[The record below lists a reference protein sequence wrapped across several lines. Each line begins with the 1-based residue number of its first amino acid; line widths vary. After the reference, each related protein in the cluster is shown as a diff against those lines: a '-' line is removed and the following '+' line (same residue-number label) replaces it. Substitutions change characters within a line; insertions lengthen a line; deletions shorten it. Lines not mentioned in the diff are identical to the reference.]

1 MSVPADRMRRR
12 SSTVPDA
19 TELAVSTVPSYPI
32 GTPPQIQTQPVARRS
47 VLGELGD
54 AVAQTPAD
62 IGSAVR
68 DAVRDPVDALE
79 RTLAP
84 LPGTGAGFGAVAGL
98 SSRVAPLASEV
109 AAATAA
115 SPAGRAV
122 GQAIGAV
129 SKSRLARMTGATATG
144 ALPFAVVDYANGQRD
159 AALADDGTAGPTAA
173 PTYQTSPRRRYRST
187 SGITQAPPG
196 TENTFTGANGVTR
209 RVQGGAATPEAPVE
223 RVTALGGNDAERFQ
237 LRGRQG
243 GIIRN
248 PDAMSTADRLRMIAT
263 DSAFKGSPSMRR
275 LAAEAVLAEDAR
287 EDANFQG
294 AQQENAAADLAQAQG
309 QAKAREAFADRRLT
323 ADVANVENSER
334 RREKDRDYQLGRAD
348 RFLKAED
355 IGARRR
361 LAEAQLG
368 AQANKR
374 TDDLVTAEMARDP
387 TLSREQAIVRA
398 NAIATLEGEDTQG
411 SATGRAGDALA
422 ANALDAAVQRSVPT
436 NPISRGIDALS
447 RGAMNLYG
455 SDLSAADDQFQR
467 GATSPDAY
475 DARGLTW
482 RERLQSRLL
491 PWRSPTD
498 VVLTDRNGRNVQVS
512 SEALGGLT
520 PEEYNRRALLRRST
534 ME

>member
-1 MSVPADRMRRR
+1 MSVPSDRVRRR
-12 SSTVPDA
+12 TPVNFVDEGA
-19 TELAVSTVPSYPI
+19 TLPHDTAP
-32 GTPPQIQTQPVARRS
+32 G
-47 VLGELGD
+47 LD
-54 AVAQTPAD
+54 TPAVRAEYQRRAVERQEYRNSLRGRVEQFGQD
-62 IGSAVR
+62 LVDEVPRALQALPGAGSAVAR
-68 DAVRDPVDALE
+68 SGMMLR
-79 RTLAP
+79 
-84 LPGTGAGFGAVAGL
+84 GIGAAT
-98 SSRVAPLASEV
+98 APLATGSTAAGNLAAGSTL
-109 AAATAA
+109 AAAVPSAA
-115 SPAGRAV
+115 V
-122 GQAIGAV
+122 
-129 SKSRLARMTGATATG
+129 LAR
-144 ALPFAVVDYANGQRD
+144 NE
-159 AALADDGTAGPTAA
+159 ALASDTRGDVATSGSPGPR
-173 PTYQTSPRRRYRST
+173 QRYRSK

-209 RVQGGAATPEAPVE
+209 RVQGNAATPATPEAPVE
-223 RVTALGGNDAERFQ
+223 RVAALGANDAERFQ

-275 LAAEAVLAEDAR
+275 LAAEAVLAEDTR
-287 EDANFQG
+287 EEANFQG

-309 QAKAREAFADRRLT
+309 QAKAREAFADRRLG

-348 RFLKAED
+348 RFLKAEE

-387 TLSREQAIVRA
+387 TLTREQAIVRA
-398 NAIATLEGEDTQG
+398 NALATLEGEDTQG

-422 ANALDAAVQRSVPT
+422 ANALDAAVQRRVPT
-436 NPISRGIDALS
+436 NPISRVIDALS

-455 SDLSAADDQFQR
+455 SDLSAADDQIQR

-475 DARGLTW
+475 DARGLNW
-482 RERLQSRLL
+482 RERVQAWRL
-491 PWRSPTD
+491 PGIGADD
-498 VVLTDRNGRNVQVS
+498 VVLTDRNGRSTLVS
-512 SEALGGLT
+512 REALGGLT

>member
-1 MSVPADRMRRR
+1 
-12 SSTVPDA
+12 
-19 TELAVSTVPSYPI
+19 
-32 GTPPQIQTQPVARRS
+32 
-47 VLGELGD
+47 
-54 AVAQTPAD
+54 
-62 IGSAVR
+62 
-68 DAVRDPVDALE
+68 
-79 RTLAP
+79 
-84 LPGTGAGFGAVAGL
+84 
-98 SSRVAPLASEV
+98 
-109 AAATAA
+109 
-115 SPAGRAV
+115 
-122 GQAIGAV
+122 
-129 SKSRLARMTGATATG
+129 
-144 ALPFAVVDYANGQRD
+144 
-159 AALADDGTAGPTAA
+159 
-173 PTYQTSPRRRYRST
+173 
-187 SGITQAPPG
+187 
-196 TENTFTGANGVTR
+196 
-209 RVQGGAATPEAPVE
+209 VE
-223 RVTALGGNDAERFQ
+223 RVAALGANDAERFQ

-248 PDAMSTADRLRMIAT
+248 PNAMSTADRLRMIAT

-309 QAKAREAFADRRLT
+309 QAKAREAFADRRLS
-323 ADVANVENSER
+323 ADAANVENSER

-348 RFLKAED
+348 RFLKAEE

-387 TLSREQAIVRA
+387 TLTRAQAIVRA

-422 ANALDAAVQRSVPT
+422 ANALDAAVQRRVPT

-482 RERLQSRLL
+482 RERLQSSLL
-491 PWRSPTD
+491 PGRSSTD

-512 SEALGGLT
+512 GEALGGLT

>member
-19 TELAVSTVPSYPI
+19 TSLSVSTVPSYPI
-32 GTPPQIQTQPVARRS
+32 GSPSPAEPVRPQVRRS
-47 VLGELGD
+47 LVDELGS
-54 AVAQTPAD
+54 AIAQTPAD
-62 IGSAVR
+62 VVAAGR
-68 DAVRDPVDALE
+68 DLVRDPVDSIQRAA
-79 RTLAP
+79 AP
-84 LPGTGAGFGAVAGL
+84 LPGAGGTVARLGMMSRGIGAAT
-98 SSRVAPLASEV
+98 APLATGSTAAGNLAV
-109 AAATAA
+109 GSTLAAAVPSAA
-115 SPAGRAV
+115 V
-122 GQAIGAV
+122 
-129 SKSRLARMTGATATG
+129 LARN
-144 ALPFAVVDYANGQRD
+144 D
-159 AALADDGTAGPTAA
+159 ALATDARGSVS
-173 PTYQTSPRRRYRST
+173 TSGSSGPRRRYRST

-209 RVQGGAATPEAPVE
+209 RVQGNAATPEAPVE
-223 RVTALGGNDAERFQ
+223 RVAAVGANDAERFQ

-275 LAAEAVLAEDAR
+275 LAAEAVLAEDTR

-309 QAKAREAFADRRLT
+309 QAKAREAFADRRLS

-348 RFLKAED
+348 RFLQAEE

-422 ANALDAAVQRSVPT
+422 ANALDAAVQRRVPT

-475 DARGLTW
+475 DARGLNW

-491 PWRSPTD
+491 PGRSPTD